1 MTDSYSPTY
10 WVDSSTPAINAA
22 NLRKIEKG
30 VADAHGIVDATLGS
44 TGEVDRS
51 VVKDGAGHYLKL
63 PALTTAERDALT
75 PATGMLIYNSTLGCL
90 QAYRGSAWVDVHAGT
105 IRDNLSLN
113 SKRITDLADPT
124 SNQDAATKAYVD
136 VRPGYAGYLTKNAY
150 LDGGVWYRTD
160 EGAPAWLVDLGVTA
174 DVVSIYRAPAGTGAI
189 SWTQVLRVS
198 PAGVVTQAVKLVP
211 SSTIG
216 LTVVGETAQ
225 TFTPTV
231 GAGSKINL
239 ICTLSYVGLGPD
251 AGGLTRTL
259 EVKINGVTVATHSQP
274 STWSGFGW
282 QYDPVDV
289 TMLTDQA
296 IAAGDTFW
304 VGWTAGSGGIVSKFG
319 FTPTPIVEIF

>member
-1 MTDSYSPTY
+1 MTDSYLPTY
-10 WVDSSTPAINAA
+10 WVDSSTPAINAT

-30 VADAHGIVDATLGS
+30 IADAHGIVDATLGS

-90 QAYRGSAWVDVHAGT
+90 QAYRGSAWADVHAGAL
-105 IRDNLSLN
+105 RDDLDAGGNLIS
-113 SKRITDLADPT
+113 SLADPVDA
-124 SNQDAATKAYVD
+124 QDAATKKYVD
-136 VRPGYAGYLTKNAY
+136 DRPAGSTLAGNAY
-150 LDGGVWYRTD
+150 YSGGQWYRTD
-160 EGAPAWLVDLGVTA
+160 PLQPAWLIVVDA
-174 DVVSIYRAPAGTGAI
+174 ASDVCAIKRAAAGTGAI

-216 LTVVGETAQ
+216 LTVEGEITQ
-225 TFTPTV
+225 TMTSAV

-239 ICTLSYVGLGPD
+239 ICTLSYVGLGAD
-251 AGGLTRTL
+251 GGGLTRTL
-259 EVKINGVTVATHSQP
+259 EVKINGVTVATHSQS
-274 STWSGFGW
+274 STWSGYGW

-319 FTPTPIVEIF
+319 FEPTPIVEIF